1 MSLVCY
7 DNTMTQ
13 IADNIYDMGE
23 WVEEFGDDYDGYWYD
38 IEAIRQIICDECGR
52 WIDITS
58 AFDPFWMRTRLCI
71 EYNHCL
77 YIYSIPQKRFE
88 QLSPHDI
95 LRIIR
100 DWVEKTTEKP
110 KTKPPLGKLRPVPTC
125 VNCGGKINLETLM
138 CEFCKTEYY
147 FEGE

>member
-1 MSLVCY
+1 MDLVCCG
-7 DNTMTQ
+7 DTITK
-13 IADNIYDMGE
+13 IANNIYNMGE
-23 WVEEFGDDYDGYWYD
+23 WTEKFEGNYVGYLYN
-38 IEAIRQIICDECGR
+38 IEDIRQIIYREYGR
-52 WIDITS
+52 WIDILST
-58 AFDPFWMRTRLCI
+58 FDPYWMKTRLCI

-100 DWVEKTTEKP
+100 DWVEKTTEEP

-125 VNCGGKINLETLM
+125 VNCGGKINLKTLT

>member
-1 MSLVCY
+1 MGLVCC
-7 DNTMTQ
+7 DNTITQ

-23 WVEEFGDDYDGYWYD
+23 WTENLRDDYDRYLYD

-52 WIDITS
+52 WIDIFST
-58 AFDPFWMRTRLCI
+58 FDPYWMKTRLCI
-71 EYNHCL
+71 EYNHYL
-77 YIYSIPQKRFE
+77 YIYSIPQRRFE

-110 KTKPPLGKLRPVPTC
+110 KIKPPLGKLRPVPTC
-125 VNCGGKINLETLM
+125 VNCGGKINLETLR
-138 CEFCKTEYY
+138 CEYCKTEYY

>member
-1 MSLVCY
+1 MSLVCC
-7 DNTMTQ
+7 DDTMTK

-23 WVEEFGDDYDGYWYD
+23 WTEEFSEDYDGYWYD

-52 WIDITS
+52 WIDISST
-58 AFDPFWMRTRLCI
+58 FDLFWMRTRLYI
-71 EYNHCL
+71 GYNHYL
-77 YIYSIPQKRFE
+77 YMYSIPQKRFE

-100 DWVEKTTEKP
+100 DWVERTTEKP
-110 KTKPPLGKLRPVPTC
+110 KTNPPLEKLRPVPTC
-125 VNCGGKINLETLM
+125 VNCGGKINLKTLA